1 MTMIIMKIMVID
13 SEESVDMQTYDNH
26 ADDTSLINF
35 KRDACIT
42 MLLWSD
48 TIDVDGDEEED
59 MIMYLPHK
67 MLMFRSIN

>member
-1 MTMIIMKIMVID
+1 MICRHMITMLI
-13 SEESVDMQTYDNH
+13 
-26 ADDTSLINF
+26 LINF
-35 KRDACIT
+35 KCDGCIT

-67 MLMFRSIN
+67 MLMFRSITK